1 MSILSFFRKSAP
13 SAPFAGDDAARMK
26 LYRKL
31 RFQSFIAGTVGYSLY
46 YVCRTSLNVVKKP
59 ILESGALDA
68 TQLGIIGSALL
79 FAYAIGKFV
88 NGFLSDHSNIKR
100 FMAAGLCVSAVAN
113 LLVGVL
119 GFAGGAGLAGNM
131 TLFVAFAVMWGVNG
145 WAQSMGA
152 PPAIIALSR
161 WYPLSKRGTYY
172 GFFSASHN
180 LGEFLSFLFVG
191 AVVGIFGWQ
200 WGFVGSSVAGVLGV
214 AVIVFLLHDTPESKG
229 LPPIEV
235 LTGEESPGQ
244 SHDHGSTSD
253 LQRSVIRNPFVWVLA
268 LSSAFM
274 YVSRYAVNGWGVLF
288 LQEVKGYSLALATQ
302 VISVNALLGIVGT
315 VFSGWLSDT
324 LFHGRRNVL
333 AFGFGVLNTVAL
345 CLFLYSG
352 DGILVNMLSMVLFG
366 MAIGVLICFLGGL
379 MAIDIV
385 PREAT
390 GAALGI
396 VGMASYIGAGLQDIV
411 SGWLINE
418 GKTVVDGVARYDF
431 EAAALFW
438 IAASALPCI
447 RRADRHRSG
456 ERRCGIPRKRREH
469 GFRLRSRRRAVD
481 PKPLRIGGFPSRSR
495 RPKGASERFFF
506 VNICGRRKFY
516 YICGVKRS
524 SKGTGVPLFRKYIRN
539 DYDRLSENQG
549 ACRAATRW
557 YRCVCGEL

>member
-1 MSILSFFRKSAP
+1 MNRIKEFYRISRPAP
-13 SAPFAGDDAARMK
+13 KRELDDTACDRYYRRLRLQAFTAAT
-26 LYRKL
+26 L
-31 RFQSFIAGTVGYSLY
+31 GYSLY
-46 YVCRTSLNVVKKP
+46 YVCRTSLNVMKKP
-59 ILESGALDA
+59 ILDSGSLDA
-68 TQLGIIGSALL
+68 SQLGVIGSALL
-79 FAYAIGKFV
+79 FAYAVGKFV
-88 NGFLSDHSNIKR
+88 NGFIADYCNIKR
-100 FMAAGLCVSAVAN
+100 FMATGLVVSASAN
-113 LLVGVL
+113 ALMGVL
-119 GFAGGAGLAGNM
+119 GLAQSVIP
-131 TLFVAFAVMWGVNG
+131 TAVVFVAFAVMWGLNG

-152 PPAIIALSR
+152 PPAIISLSR
-161 WYPLSKRGTYY
+161 WYPLKERGTYY

-180 LGEFLSFLFVG
+180 LGEFFSFLFVG
-191 AVVGIFGWQ
+191 SIVTFAGWQ
-200 WGFVGSSVAGVLGV
+200 AGFFGSAAAGAIG
-214 AVIVFLLHDTPESKG
+214 VIVILCWLHDTPESKG

-438 IAASALPCI
+438 IAAAALSFILALCV
-447 RRADRHRSG
+447 S
-456 ERRCGIPRKRREH
+456 
-469 GFRLRSRRRAVD
+469 
-481 PKPLRIGGFPSRSR
+481 
-495 RPKGASERFFF
+495 
-506 VNICGRRKFY
+506 
-516 YICGVKRS
+516 KRS
-524 SKGTGVPLFRKYIRN
+524 HI
-539 DYDRLSENQG
+539 
-549 ACRAATRW
+549 
-557 YRCVCGEL
+557 

>member
-13 SAPFAGDDAARMK
+13 SAPFTGDDAARMK
-26 LYRKL
+26 LYKKL

-113 LLVGVL
+113 LLVGAL
-119 GFAGGAGLAGNM
+119 GFANGGGMVGNM
-131 TLFVAFAVMWGVNG
+131 TLFIAFAVMWGVNG
-145 WAQSMGA
+145 WSQSMGA

-161 WYPLSKRGTYY
+161 
-172 GFFSASHN
+172 
-180 LGEFLSFLFVG
+180 
-191 AVVGIFGWQ
+191 
-200 WGFVGSSVAGVLGV
+200 
-214 AVIVFLLHDTPESKG
+214 
-229 LPPIEV
+229 
-235 LTGEESPGQ
+235 
-244 SHDHGSTSD
+244 
-253 LQRSVIRNPFVWVLA
+253 
-268 LSSAFM
+268 
-274 YVSRYAVNGWGVLF
+274 YAINGWGVLF
-288 LQEVKGYSLALATQ
+288 LQEVKGYSLATATQ

-352 DGILVNMLSMVLFG
+352 DSMFVNLLSMVLFG

-396 VGMASYIGAGLQDIV
+396 VGMASYVGAGLQDIV
-411 SGWLINE
+411 SGWLINS
-418 GKTVVDGVARYDF
+418 GKTVTDGVTTYDF
-431 EAAALFW
+431 DTAIIFW
-438 IAASALPCI
+438 IAASALSFI
-447 RRADRHRSG
+447 LA
-456 ERRCGIPRKRREH
+456 
-469 GFRLRSRRRAVD
+469 L
-481 PKPLRIGGFPSRSR
+481 
-495 RPKGASERFFF
+495 F
-506 VNICGRRKFY
+506 V
-516 YICGVKRS
+516 
-524 SKGTGVPLFRKYIRN
+524 SKKSHV
-539 DYDRLSENQG
+539 
-549 ACRAATRW
+549 
-557 YRCVCGEL
+557 

>member
-1 MSILSFFRKSAP
+1 MSILSYFRKSEP
-13 SAPFAGDDAARMK
+13 SAPFAGDDEARMR

-31 RFQSFIAGTVGYSLY
+31 RLQSFIAGTVGYSLY
-46 YVCRTSLNVVKKP
+46 YVCRTSLNVVKQP

-68 TQLGIIGSALL
+68 SQLGLIGSALL

-88 NGFLSDHSNIKR
+88 NGFLADHSNIKR

-113 LLVGVL
+113 LLVGL
-119 GFAGGAGLAGNM
+119 LGLANGGGMVGNM
-131 TLFVAFAVMWGVNG
+131 TLFVVFAVMWGLNG

-161 WYPLSKRGTYY
+161 WYPLSIRGTFY

-191 AVVGIFGWQ
+191 AVVGICGWQ
-200 WGFVGSSVAGVLGV
+200 WGFVGSSLAGVIGV
-214 AVIVFLLHDTPESKG
+214 VIIVCMLHDTPESKG
-229 LPPIEV
+229 LPPIGV
-235 LTGEESPGQ
+235 LTGEETAEE
-244 SHDHGSTSD
+244 SHHHASTSE
-253 LQRSVIRNPFVWVLA
+253 LQRSAIRNPLVWVLA

-274 YVSRYAVNGWGVLF
+274 YVSRYAINGWGVLF
-288 LQEVKGYSLALATQ
+288 LQEAKGYSLATATQ

-352 DGILVNMLSMVLFG
+352 DSMFVNLLSMVLFG

-396 VGMASYIGAGLQDIV
+396 VGMASYVGAGLQDIV
-411 SGWLINE
+411 SGWLINS
-418 GKTVVDGVARYDF
+418 GKTVIDGVTTYDF
-431 EAAALFW
+431 DTAIIFW
-438 IAASALPCI
+438 IAASALSFI
-447 RRADRHRSG
+447 LA
-456 ERRCGIPRKRREH
+456 
-469 GFRLRSRRRAVD
+469 L
-481 PKPLRIGGFPSRSR
+481 
-495 RPKGASERFFF
+495 F
-506 VNICGRRKFY
+506 V
-516 YICGVKRS
+516 
-524 SKGTGVPLFRKYIRN
+524 SKKSHV
-539 DYDRLSENQG
+539 
-549 ACRAATRW
+549 
-557 YRCVCGEL
+557 

>member
-1 MSILSFFRKSAP
+1 MNFLTRFYRISSPVPRRQLDPAQEQ
-13 SAPFAGDDAARMK
+13 K
-26 LYRKL
+26 LYKRL
-31 RFQSFIAGTVGYSLY
+31 RLQAFIAATLGYSLY
-46 YVCRTSLNVVKKP
+46 YVCRTSLNVMKKP
-59 ILESGALDA
+59 ILDSGTLDA
-68 TQLGIIGSALL
+68 TQIGVISSALL
-79 FAYAIGKFV
+79 FAYAVGKFV
-88 NGFLSDHSNIKR
+88 NGFIADYCNIKR
-100 FMAAGLCVSAVAN
+100 FMATGLIVSAVAN
-113 LLVGVL
+113 MLMGALGVAHSVIPTAVI
-119 GFAGGAGLAGNM
+119 FIS
-131 TLFVAFAVMWGVNG
+131 FAVMWGLNG

-152 PPAIIALSR
+152 PPAIISLSR
-161 WYPLSKRGTYY
+161 WYPLKERGTYY

-214 AVIVFLLHDTPESKG
+214 LVIVFLLHDTPESKG

-235 LTGEESPGQ
+235 LTGEESPEQ
-244 SHDHGSTSD
+244 SHDHGSTSE

-274 YVSRYAVNGWGVLF
+274 YVSRYAINGWGVLF
-288 LQEVKGYSLALATQ
+288 LQEVKGYSLATATQ

-352 DGILVNMLSMVLFG
+352 DSMFVNLLSMVLFG

-396 VGMASYIGAGLQDIV
+396 VGMASYVGAGLQDIV
-411 SGWLINE
+411 SGWLINS
-418 GKTVVDGVARYDF
+418 GKTVTDGVTTYDF
-431 EAAALFW
+431 DTAIVFW
-438 IAASALPCI
+438 IAASALSFI
-447 RRADRHRSG
+447 LA
-456 ERRCGIPRKRREH
+456 
-469 GFRLRSRRRAVD
+469 L
-481 PKPLRIGGFPSRSR
+481 
-495 RPKGASERFFF
+495 
-506 VNICGRRKFY
+506 
-516 YICGVKRS
+516 
-524 SKGTGVPLFRKYIRN
+524 
-539 DYDRLSENQG
+539 
-549 ACRAATRW
+549 
-557 YRCVCGEL
+557 CVTKKK